1 MNHAHCLWQ
10 TLKQFTTSTVK
21 FRRNVTAIWH
31 INAFKQTSP
40 TLFAVGILTIKFYT
54 RDQRNEE
61 VPHFQ
66 RHAAWSV
73 VIAFGSLG
81 HRSDSKDASQPKVS
95 RKTLQLFNPT
105 SQTLSRTAA
114 ARNIKVRTLRHPV
127 SCTTSHMLCFV
138 LTLTF
143 VSPPPEKSASLL
155 SRIFRRSCR
164 STKKIE
170 SYSAQFPPREWFNS
184 KAVHLQS
191 VGTQTLDHHVRLPL
205 ELQCRIVQQITLV

>member
-1 MNHAHCLWQ
+1 M
-10 TLKQFTTSTVK
+10 
-21 FRRNVTAIWH
+21 
-31 INAFKQTSP
+31 
-40 TLFAVGILTIKFYT
+40 LFAVGILTIKFYT

-81 HRSDSKDASQPKVS
+81 QQNDFKDASQPKVS
-95 RKTLQLFNPT
+95 QKILQLFNPT
-105 SQTLSRTAA
+105 SQTSSLTAA

-127 SCTTSHMLCFV
+127 SCAILRQLWFV
-138 LTLTF
+138 LILVFISLT
-143 VSPPPEKSASLL
+143 EKSASLL